1 MYNGKKNFFKGDTGS
16 VMMETVLV
24 LPLYIAFFS
33 GIFLIGDLQVC
44 AGRLYSADR
53 TVVTHNSN
61 RYVSKTLSKDN
72 LSQLVFKGSG
82 KSLAYGDQ
90 TKIKSISVSSVNC
103 EWSQIAV
110 GNSDLTFTLPSWTI
124 GWQKAVNHI
133 WGNKKANSK
142 DKSTVSLDG
151 YYVFMRRKDD
161 SREDKNGGTYGR
173 GLKWYSTYGKPFL
186 PGTALAG
193 LSGVSSMG
201 DYNRFSQY
209 VLWSDR

>member
-1 MYNGKKNFFKGDTGS
+1 MNNGKKNFFKGDTGS

-33 GIFLIGDLQVC
+33 GIFLVGDLQVC
-44 AGRLYSADR
+44 VGRLYSADR

-61 RYVSKTLSKDN
+61 RHVSTKLTNDT
-72 LSQLVFKGSG
+72 LSQLVFRGNG
-82 KSLAYGDQ
+82 KSLDYGDQ
-90 TKIKSISVSSVNC
+90 TKIKSFSVKNEDTNWGQRV
-103 EWSQIAV
+103 E
-110 GNSDLTFTLPSWTI
+110 GNSNLTFTLPTWTI

-133 WGNKKANSK
+133 FNNEKNNSK

-186 PGTALAG
+186 PGTAPAG

>member
-1 MYNGKKNFFKGDTGS
+1 MNNGKKNFFKGDTGS

-33 GIFLIGDLQVC
+33 GIFLVGDLQVC
-44 AGRLYSADR
+44 VGRLYSADR

-72 LSQLVFKGSG
+72 LSQLVFKGNG
-82 KSLAYGDQ
+82 KSLDYGDQ
-90 TKIKSISVSSVNC
+90 TKIKSFSVKNEDTTWGQRV
-103 EWSQIAV
+103 E
-110 GNSDLTFTLPSWTI
+110 GNSNLTFTLPTWTI

-133 WGNKKANSK
+133 FDNEENNSK
-142 DKSTVSLDG
+142 DKSTISLG
-151 YYVFMRRKDD
+151 KYYTFMRRKDD

>member
-33 GIFLIGDLQVC
+33 GIFLVGDLQVC
-44 AGRLYSADR
+44 VGRLYSADR

-61 RYVSKTLSKDN
+61 RHVSTKLTNDT
-72 LSQLVFKGSG
+72 LSQLVFKGNG
-82 KSLAYGDQ
+82 KSLDYGDQ
-90 TKIKSISVSSVNC
+90 TKIKSFSVKN
-103 EWSQIAV
+103 EDTTWGQRIE
-110 GNSDLTFTLPSWTI
+110 GNSNLTFTLPTWTI

-133 WGNKKANSK
+133 WDNEKANSK